1 MFEIATRN
9 KFRFETPRGQITTED
24 LWDLPLT
31 GRGNQPNLDDIAKD
45 LHRKLKTTGEEVS
58 FVTPVVKTTDDLQT
72 KFDIVKH
79 IIDVRIVERD
89 AAMKA
94 TARREQKQKIMKL
107 IEQKKDAALSESS
120 LEELQALF
128 DSAD

>member
-1 MFEIATRN
+1 
-9 KFRFETPRGQITTED
+9 
-24 LWDLPLT
+24 
-31 GRGNQPNLDDIAKD
+31 
-45 LHRKLKTTGEEVS
+45 
-58 FVTPVVKTTDDLQT
+58 
-72 KFDIVKH
+72 VKH